1 MGRPRIAALAVDV
14 DGTLLDPHHLI
25 RPAVRDA
32 VAQITAAGVTVI
44 VASARFPGALRA
56 IQEGLGV
63 TGRPL
68 VACQGSV
75 AGWFSTGGFERLYE
89 LAIRPELTRAVLDLA
104 ASHALPVSRFG
115 ADAWHVARGDAMAGQ
130 EAAIVGCE
138 PIAVRDLRS
147 VAEPAGKLTVMAP
160 AGREGELADLAQRLP
175 PGVRGS
181 ISRPDYLEI
190 VDDRVSKAT
199 ALEVV
204 LRHLGLAPSQLAAAG
219 DGANDEEMLRLA
231 AVGIAMGHAPASL
244 RALATWTVPSNE
256 EDGLAVGIRRLLADG
271 LVAGG

>member
-1 MGRPRIAALAVDV
+1 MARPPIEALAVDV
-14 DGTLLDPHHLI
+14 DGTLLDPQHRI
-25 RPAVRDA
+25 RPAVREA
-32 VAQITAAGVTVI
+32 VAELTAAGVTVI
-44 VASARFPGALRA
+44 VASARYPGALRA
-56 IQEGLGV
+56 IQDSIGV
-63 TGRPL
+63 AGRPL

-75 AGWFSTGGFERLYE
+75 AGWFSAGGFERLYE
-89 LAIRPELTRAVLDLA
+89 LPIHPDLTRAVLDLA
-104 ASHALPVSRFG
+104 ASLALPVSRFG
-115 ADAWHVARGDAMAGQ
+115 ADAWHVARGDTMAGQ

-138 PIAVRDLRS
+138 PSVVSDLRS
-147 VAEPAGKLTVMAP
+147 VDEPAGKLTVMAP
-160 AGREGELADLAQRLP
+160 AGREGDLAILARRLP
-175 PGVRGS
+175 RGVRGS

-190 VDDRVSKAT
+190 VDVRVSKAI

-219 DGANDEEMLRLA
+219 DGANDEEMLRMA

-256 EDGLAVGIRRLLADG
+256 DDGLAVGIRRLMADG